1 LDLPPS
7 IFIFNLNCDL
17 KFFIFLVGVGIN
29 DGIQKLL
36 IFTCLFLGL
45 VSGCSTTKKS
55 QPHRAEITIS
65 AATSMQNALEELRVL
80 YTQKHPQTNIVFN
93 FGSSGSLQ
101 HQIEQGA
108 VVDIFISAAPKQ
120 MNSLAAE
127 KLLLSKTRHD
137 LVKNKMVLIVPD
149 KNKSIDSFADL
160 ADRSVEKIALGE
172 PTTVPAGQY
181 AREILTSLGLIN
193 EVKPKV
199 VYGTDVRQVF
209 NYVATGNT
217 DAGIVY
223 RTDALDNKQVKI
235 VDVAR
240 ESSHSPVV
248 YPVAIIK
255 ESKNIQAAQQ
265 VLQFLLSAEAQT
277 IFQRNGFVSINSN

>member
-1 LDLPPS
+1 MGRNGG
-7 IFIFNLNCDL
+7 IK
-17 KFFIFLVGVGIN
+17 KFFIF
-29 DGIQKLL
+29 
-36 IFTCLFLGL
+36 TCLLL
-45 VSGCSTTKKS
+45 SLISSCATQEKNQS
-55 QPHRAEITIS
+55 QQSELTVS
-65 AATSMQNALEELRVL
+65 AATSMQKVLQELRVL
-80 YTQKHPQTNIVFN
+80 YSQKHPQTNIVFN

-108 VVDIFISAAPKQ
+108 AVDIFISAAPKQ
-120 MNSLAAE
+120 MNNLAAN

-137 LVKNKMVLIVPD
+137 LAKNKMVLIVPRN
-149 KNKSIDSFADL
+149 NKSIDSFADL

-172 PTTVPAGQY
+172 PTSVPAGQY
-181 AREILTSLGLIN
+181 AQEILTSLNLID
-193 EVKPKV
+193 EVKPKAI
-199 VYGTDVRQVF
+199 YGTDVRQVF

-223 RTDALDNKQVKI
+223 RTDALDNKEVKI
-235 VDVAR
+235 VDVAP
-240 ESSHSPVV
+240 ENTYSSVI

-277 IFQRNGFVSINSN
+277 IFQRNGFTPLNRK